1 MKRLLILSTFCFVF
15 MISKSQMDFSVG
27 GMYSSPLDQFC
38 VDDYN
43 DGLGAKFGLGYTF
56 ITDESWGVE
65 VGGNWL
71 ISNNGW
77 RKVALDFGDYTL
89 RNNLYNWQI
98 KGNVVFEQGLFKH
111 YLGVNAGR
119 ARYFTTE
126 YLSFNSTQEDG
137 STYFDDVLYKQSVFQ
152 YGAQI
157 GTYIKINDVVSF
169 DLGMSILKSPE
180 PVKYINFESYSF
192 DGEAINYDE
201 PSSSPFIVTI
211 SAGIRINLSELEA
224 REPSC
229 GNGYSSNS
237 SYNDYDNSGSSC
249 NRSSWYSNRS
259 SFSSSSSSSSSSST
273 SKKTTPKLYKNGKTP
288 VKYE

>member
-1 MKRLLILSTFCFVF
+1 
-15 MISKSQMDFSVG
+15 MISKSQMEISVS

-38 VDDYN
+38 IDDYN

-89 RNNLYNWQI
+89 RNNFNNWQI

-111 YLGVNAGR
+111 YLGVNVGR

-126 YLSFNSTQEDG
+126 YLGFNNTQEDG
-137 STYFDDVLYKQSVFQ
+137 STYFDDVLYKRRVFQ

-157 GTYIKINDVVSF
+157 GTYIKINDVISF

-180 PVKYINFESYSF
+180 PIKYINFESYSF

-201 PSSSPFIVTI
+201 PSSLPFMVTI
-211 SAGIRINLSELEA
+211 SAGIRINLSELEVS
-224 REPSC
+224 EPSF
-229 GNGYSSNS
+229 GNGYSSSS
-237 SYNDYDNSGSSC
+237 SYNDYDNYGSNC
-249 NRSSWYSNRS
+249 KSSY
-259 SFSSSSSSSSSSST
+259 SSSSSSSSS
-273 SKKTTPKLYKNGKTP
+273 KKSTPKLYKNGKTP